1 MRVLGIETSTYSGS
15 VAIIDDDAIVGEIF
29 LNVGPSHS
37 DKLLPM
43 VDWLL
48 REAGI
53 KRHDIDGVAVSNGPG
68 SFTSLRVGISTAQ
81 GIAYSLGIPVVGVS
95 SLKVLSRNLLHATYN
110 ICTLIDARR
119 KEVYAAFFKSNGDDT
134 VRLKDDCLISPV
146 GLIDMIS
153 EKTILIGN
161 GVVLYRDLIE
171 KSLGDLAVFCASHF
185 NLPKAS
191 HCAEVGRNKL
201 NSDHKGEIFQFSPK
215 YLSKA
220 DAEISKER

>member
-1 MRVLGIETSTYSGS
+1 VLGIETSTYSGS
-15 VAIIDDDAIVGEIF
+15 VAIIDGDTIVGEIF

-48 REAGI
+48 REAGM
-53 KRHDIDGVAVSNGPG
+53 KRHDIDGIAVSNGPG
-68 SFTSLRVGISTAQ
+68 SFTSLRVGISTAK

-95 SLKVLSRNLLHATYN
+95 SLKVLSRNLLHTSYE

-119 KEVYAAFFKSNGDDT
+119 KEAYAAFFKSNGDDT
-134 VRLKDDCLISPV
+134 VRLKDDCLINPV
-146 GLIDMIS
+146 ELIEMIG
-153 EKTILIGN
+153 ERTIFIGN

-171 KSLGDLAVFCASHF
+171 KSLGDLAIFCTSNF
-185 NLPKAS
+185 NFPKAS
-191 HCAEVGRNKL
+191 HCAQVGINKL
-201 NSDHKGEIFQFSPK
+201 NSGHKGEIFQFSPQ